1 MQPDMIILL
10 SIGIA
15 IGALASFLM
24 NFILR
29 RPVAITSAVPQFSE
43 KDVESLLKKSGYS
56 ILGKKQRETVI
67 TAIDGKEHFGY
78 IEADYTVK
86 KNKKRYAVVVKIGE
100 GPDDP
105 NEPGLR
111 RKLIEYARVFRVA
124 GVLFVSPGLGHINV
138 VTFHFPHEHN
148 IDFFFRFL
156 IGLFIILMVVGIIW
170 LLVQL
175 KLF

>member
-1 MQPDMIILL
+1 MQSEFFIPL
-10 SIGIA
+10 SIGIF
-15 IGALASFLM
+15 IGIIVFFLLNM
-24 NFILR
+24 ILR
-29 RPVAITSAVPQFSE
+29 RPSSITSAGPAFSE
-43 KDVESLLKKSGYS
+43 KDVESLLEKSGYS

-67 TAIDGKEHFGY
+67 TTIDGKEHFGY